1 MEGTQVIEFLNKE
14 ENKGFL
20 QQNGFQTTVET
31 TVEREVE
38 LTDERVQEFIS
49 KKPDLVKAYENQGI
63 STFLKGKLGKDIT
76 EDILNGGLVEASILD
91 KVKKN
96 VVGEVL
102 KTNAYADLL
111 IPKLDLTK
119 IEISGEGITGLMEQL
134 EVLKTSYPGLFGVE
148 TPPPGTPPLA
158 KTKANDGEIAKIE
171 SQIEE
176 LKKAGLT
183 PVNRTKISTLLSQ
196 KKALEAK

>member
-119 IEISGEGITGLMEQL
+119 IEVSGEGITGLVEQL

-148 TPPPGTPPLA
+148 TPTPGTPPLT
-158 KTKANDGEIAKIE
+158 KTKVNDGEIAKIE

>member
-20 QQNGFQTTVET
+20 QQNGFQTTIET
-31 TVEREVE
+31 TVEREAE
-38 LTDERVQEFIS
+38 LTDERVQEFIA

-76 EDILNGGLVEASILD
+76 EDILNGGLIEANVLD
-91 KVKKN
+91 TVKKN
-96 VVGEVL
+96 VVSEIL
-102 KTNAYADLL
+102 KTNTYADLL

-119 IEISGEGITGLMEQL
+119 IEISGEGITGLTEQL
-134 EVLKTSYPGLFGVE
+134 TTLRTSYPGLFGVE
-148 TPPPGTPPLA
+148 TPPPGTPPL
-158 KTKANDGEIAKIE
+158 TKPKENEGEIAKID

-176 LKKAGLT
+176 LKKSGT
-183 PVNRTKISTLLSQ
+183 TTNRAKISILLEQ
-196 KKALEAK
+196 KKALETK